1 MVCGVIYKLLIPFSP
16 IVLGGGLFW
25 RENLKFSFKIHKNSV
40 KFLIT
45 RDDVRSKMV
54 YAEWSLRMFAGSRTH
69 AVSFL
74 RLVAIDIMFDL
85 IKAEE

>member
-1 MVCGVIYKLLIPFSP
+1 MFWE
-16 IVLGGGLFW
+16 GGLFW
-25 RENLKFSFKIHKNSV
+25 RENLKFSFKIYKNSV

-45 RDDVRSKMV
+45 RDDIRSKMV
-54 YAEWSLRMFAGSRTH
+54 YAEWSLGMFAGSRAH

>member
-1 MVCGVIYKLLIPFSP
+1 M
-16 IVLGGGLFW
+16 
-25 RENLKFSFKIHKNSV
+25 SFKIYKNSV
-40 KFLIT
+40 KSLIT
-45 RDDVRSKMV
+45 RDDIRSKMV
-54 YAEWSLRMFAGSRTH
+54 YAEWSLRMFVDSRTH

>member
-1 MVCGVIYKLLIPFSP
+1 MFWE
-16 IVLGGGLFW
+16 GGLFW

-40 KFLIT
+40 KSLIT
-45 RDDVRSKMV
+45 RDDIRSKMV
-54 YAEWSLRMFAGSRTH
+54 YAEWSLRMFAGFRTH

>member
-1 MVCGVIYKLLIPFSP
+1 MDQRIQGKNFDP
-16 IVLGGGLFW
+16 IQPYFFW
-25 RENLKFSFKIHKNSV
+25 EGAFQRENLKFSFKIHKNSV

-45 RDDVRSKMV
+45 RDDIRSKMV
-54 YAEWSLRMFAGSRTH
+54 YAEWGLRMFAGFRTH

-74 RLVAIDIMFDL
+74 RLVAIGIMFDL

>member
-1 MVCGVIYKLLIPFSP
+1 M
-16 IVLGGGLFW
+16 GGGLFW
-25 RENLKFSFKIHKNSV
+25 RENLKFSFKIYKNSV
-40 KFLIT
+40 KSLIT
-45 RDDVRSKMV
+45 RDDIRSKMV

>member
-1 MVCGVIYKLLIPFSP
+1 M
-16 IVLGGGLFW
+16 
-25 RENLKFSFKIHKNSV
+25 SFKVYKNSV

-54 YAEWSLRMFAGSRTH
+54 YAEWSLRMFVGSRTH

>member
-1 MVCGVIYKLLIPFSP
+1 MFWE
-16 IVLGGGLFW
+16 GGLFW
-25 RENLKFSFKIHKNSV
+25 RENLKFSFKVYKNSV
-40 KFLIT
+40 KSLIT
-45 RDDVRSKMV
+45 RDDIRSKMV

-74 RLVAIDIMFDL
+74 RLVVIDIMFDL

>member
-1 MVCGVIYKLLIPFSP
+1 MFWE
-16 IVLGGGLFW
+16 GGLFW
-25 RENLKFSFKIHKNSV
+25 RENLKFSFKIYKNSV

-45 RDDVRSKMV
+45 RDDIRSKMV
-54 YAEWSLRMFAGSRTH
+54 YAEWSLRMFAGFRTH

>member
-1 MVCGVIYKLLIPFSP
+1 M
-16 IVLGGGLFW
+16 
-25 RENLKFSFKIHKNSV
+25 SFKVYKNSV

-54 YAEWSLRMFAGSRTH
+54 YAEWSLRMFVGFRTH

>member
-1 MVCGVIYKLLIPFSP
+1 M
-16 IVLGGGLFW
+16 GGGLFW

-45 RDDVRSKMV
+45 RDDIRPKMV
-54 YAEWSLRMFAGSRTH
+54 YAEWSLRMFAGSRTY
-69 AVSFL
+69 AISFL

-85 IKAEE
+85 IKVEE